1 MQGKCPKS
9 PRLTRHLQLKCGTLL
24 PSMGKQYYITTP
36 IYYVN
41 DVPHV
46 GTTLTTV
53 LADAAARFQR
63 LRGRQVHFLTGTD
76 ENAPKVAKT
85 AAERGITPQQL
96 VDEMAANFAEC
107 WRKMHIEYDVFIRTT
122 EERHHRTVHKLFR
135 QLRDQG
141 DIYKG
146 HYEGWYCV
154 SCETFWP
161 SSKVGD
167 DQLCLNP
174 ECRKPLEWRSEESYF
189 FRLSAYAD
197 RLRDYIQQN
206 PAFIEPA
213 TRRNETL
220 GLINE
225 GLLDNAISRS
235 DSDWGIPVPDE
246 TGTVIYVWFEALIN
260 YLTETGWADGGD
272 SYLSLWPPDLQLMG
286 KDILA
291 RFHATLWPAMLMALG
306 LPLPERLYG
315 HGWWLFG
322 GEKISKSK
330 GNAVEP
336 LKIVADLQ
344 QAANCEQPYAVDAL
358 RYYMLREMPTSA
370 DANFS
375 IEGLE
380 ARYNADLANDLGNMV
395 HRTLS
400 MVHRYLNGIVPQ
412 TSLEPAIAEGFR
424 QAVDRTAQAFEE
436 IEFPAGLRAAWEMIR
451 IVNHYYDSRAP
462 WSLAK
467 AGDEAGVAQ
476 VLYAGLE
483 AARILAILT
492 APVMPAVAQAI
503 TAQLQ
508 LPAMGSWNDAERVNI
523 LPAGHRVAEPSPIF
537 PRLQMK
543 SESQSQAP
551 SQLAK
556 VETEPTEHKQMEDWI
571 TIDDFKR
578 VKIRVARIVN
588 AEPVPNANKLLKL
601 TVNLGNETRTI
612 VAGIA
617 ETYSPEQLV
626 GKQIAMLVNLQP
638 TAIRGIVSEGM
649 LLAADLDG
657 KAILLTP
664 DHEVPEGSVVR

>member
-1 MQGKCPKS
+1 
-9 PRLTRHLQLKCGTLL
+9 
-24 PSMGKQYYITTP
+24 
-36 IYYVN
+36 
-41 DVPHV
+41 
-46 GTTLTTV
+46 
-53 LADAAARFQR
+53 
-63 LRGRQVHFLTGTD
+63 LR
-76 ENAPKVAKT
+76 E
-85 AAERGITPQQL
+85 
-96 VDEMAANFAEC
+96 
-107 WRKMHIEYDVFIRTT
+107 
-122 EERHHRTVHKLFR
+122 
-135 QLRDQG
+135 
-141 DIYKG
+141 
-146 HYEGWYCV
+146 
-154 SCETFWP
+154 
-161 SSKVGD
+161 
-167 DQLCLNP
+167 
-174 ECRKPLEWRSEESYF
+174 
-189 FRLSAYAD
+189 
-197 RLRDYIQQN
+197 YIQQN
-206 PAFIEPA
+206 PTFIEPE

-246 TGTVIYVWFEALIN
+246 TGKVIYVWFEALIN

-272 SYLSLWPPDLQLMG
+272 GYLSLWPPDLQLMG
-286 KDILA
+286 KDILP

-306 LPLPERLYG
+306 LSLPERLYG
-315 HGWWLFG
+315 HGWWLFR

-330 GNAVEP
+330 GNVVEP
-336 LKIVADLQ
+336 LKV
-344 QAANCEQPYAVDAL
+344 AANLQKAAGCERPYAVDAL
-358 RYYMLREMPTSA
+358 RYYMLREMPTST

-412 TSLEPAIAEGFR
+412 TSLEPSIAEPFR
-424 QAVDRTAQAFEE
+424 QAVERTAQAFKETD
-436 IEFPAGLRAAWEMIR
+436 FPIGLRAAWEMIGT
-451 IVNHYYDSRAP
+451 VNHYYDSRAP

-483 AARILAILT
+483 AARILSILV
-492 APVMPAVAQAI
+492 APVMPAVAKAI
-503 TAQLQ
+503 AAQLQ
-508 LPAMGSWNDAERVNI
+508 LPAVGNWSDAERSNG

-537 PRLQMK
+537 PRLQKK
-543 SESQSQAP
+543 SESGGQSAP
-551 SQLAK
+551 QPAK
-556 VETEPTEHKQMEDWI
+556 TKPQQMENKRMEDLI
-571 TIDDFKR
+571 TMDDFKK

-601 TVNLGNETRTI
+601 TVNLGDETRTI

-617 ETYSPEQLV
+617 ETYTPEQLV

>member
-1 MQGKCPKS
+1 MAKK
-9 PRLTRHLQLKCGTLL
+9 
-24 PSMGKQYYITTP
+24 YYITTP

-53 LADAAARFQR
+53 LADATARFHR
-63 LRGRQVHFLTGTD
+63 LRGREVHFLTGTD

-96 VDEMAANFAEC
+96 VDEMAANFAGC
-107 WRKMHIEYDVFIRTT
+107 WRNMHIEYDVFIRTT

-135 QLRDQG
+135 QLREQG

-161 SSKVGD
+161 ANKVGEEK
-167 DQLCLNP
+167 LCLNA
-174 ECRKPLEWRSEESYF
+174 ECRKLLEWRSEESYF

-197 RLRDYIQQN
+197 RLRDYILQN
-206 PAFIEPA
+206 PRFIEPE

-220 GLINE
+220 GLMNE

-246 TGTVIYVWFEALIN
+246 TRAVIYVWFEALIN
-260 YLTETGWADGGD
+260 YLTETGWAEGGD
-272 SYLSLWPPDLQLMG
+272 EYLNLWPPDLQLMG
-286 KDILA
+286 KDILP

-306 LPLPERLYG
+306 LPLPERIYG
-315 HGWWLFG
+315 HGWWLFS

-330 GNAVEP
+330 GNVVEP
-336 LKIVADLQ
+336 LQVAADLQ
-344 QAANCEQPYAVDAL
+344 KAAGCEQPYAVDAL

-400 MVHRYLNGIVPQ
+400 MVHRYLNGVVPE
-412 TSLEPAIAEGFR
+412 TSLEPEIEEPFR
-424 QAVDRTAQAFEE
+424 QAVQRTAQAFEE
-436 IEFPAGLRAAWEMIR
+436 TDFPAGLRAAWEVIR
-451 IVNHYYDSRAP
+451 VVNHYYDSRAP

-467 AGDEAGVAQ
+467 AEDEAGVAQ

-483 AARILAILT
+483 AARILSVMA
-492 APVMPAVAQAI
+492 APVMPVVAQAI
-503 TAQLQ
+503 VDQLQ
-508 LPAMGSWNDAERVNI
+508 LPAAGDWSDAERLNV

-537 PRLQMK
+537 PRLQKK
-543 SESQSQAP
+543 SESQSQTAAQPAKTKP
-551 SQLAK
+551 SQ
-556 VETEPTEHKQMEDWI
+556 TEKKRMEDLI
-571 TIDDFKR
+571 TIEDFKKI
-578 VKIRVARIVN
+578 KIRVARIIQ

-601 TVNLGNETRTI
+601 TVDLGDETRTI

-617 ETYSPEQLV
+617 ETYTPEQLT
-626 GKQIAMLVNLQP
+626 GRQIAMLVNLQP

-664 DHEVPEGSVVR
+664 DREVPEGSLVR

>member
-1 MQGKCPKS
+1 MAKK
-9 PRLTRHLQLKCGTLL
+9 
-24 PSMGKQYYITTP
+24 YYITTP

-53 LADAAARFQR
+53 LADAATRFYR
-63 LRGRQVHFLTGTD
+63 LRGREVHFLTGTD
-76 ENAPKVAKT
+76 ENAPKVAKA
-85 AAERGITPQQL
+85 AAERGVTPQQL
-96 VDEMAANFAEC
+96 VDEMAANFAGC
-107 WRKMHIEYDVFIRTT
+107 WQKMHIEYDVFIRTT
-122 EERHHRTVHKLFR
+122 EERHHRTVQKLFR

-154 SCETFWP
+154 SCETFWA
-161 SSKVGD
+161 SNKVGED
-167 DQLCLNP
+167 KLCLNA

-197 RLRDYIQQN
+197 RLRDYIQQH
-206 PAFIEPA
+206 PTFIEPE

-225 GLLDNAISRS
+225 GVLDTAISRS

-272 SYLSLWPPDLQLMG
+272 GYLSLWPPDLQLMG
-286 KDILA
+286 KDILP
-291 RFHATLWPAMLMALG
+291 RFHATLWPAMLMALR

-330 GNAVEP
+330 GNIVEP

-344 QAANCEQPYAVDAL
+344 QATNCEQPYAVDAL
-358 RYYMLREMPTSA
+358 RYYMLREMPTST

-400 MVHRYLNGIVPQ
+400 MVHRYLNGTVPQ

-424 QAVDRTAQAFEE
+424 QMVDRAAKAFEE
-436 IEFPAGLRAAWEMIR
+436 TDFPAGLRAAWEVIST
-451 IVNHYYDSRAP
+451 VNHYYDSRAP

-467 AGDEAGVAQ
+467 VGDEAGVAQ

-483 AARILAILT
+483 AARILAILIT
-492 APVMPAVAQAI
+492 PVMPAAAQAI

-508 LPAMGSWNDAERVNI
+508 LPAIGNWSDAEHVNV

-537 PRLQMK
+537 PRLQK
-543 SESQSQAP
+543 KGGSQSQAP
-551 SQLAK
+551 SQPTTPASQQ
-556 VETEPTEHKQMEDWI
+556 TEKEQMEELI
-571 TIDDFKR
+571 TIDDFKK
-578 VKIRVARIVN
+578 VKLRVARIVS

-601 TVNLGNETRTI
+601 TVSLGDETRTI

-664 DHEVPEGSVVR
+664 DQAVPEGSVVR